1 MVYSQSKQKHP
12 QEGYSAGKIRTYHI
26 SLSSC
31 LMLTI
36 LVEQGEGIFYLAVWR
51 PGRANLRKYF
61 APLNGEIKPDTP
73 RTRRLLREA
82 GLL

>member
-1 MVYSQSKQKHP
+1 
-12 QEGYSAGKIRTYHI
+12 
-26 SLSSC
+26 
-31 LMLTI
+31 MLTI
-36 LVEQGEGIFYLAVWR
+36 LAEQGEGTFYLAVYR